1 MVWLAIAVAALLV
14 GFICVCA
21 LIAGSR
27 EDELRE
33 RLARSAE
40 LELKRQ
46 SPATVA
52 YARAKAQA
60 DAHCAERL
68 KGWAPDDTTFI

>member
-1 MVWLAIAVAALLV
+1 MVRLAIALAALLV

-40 LELKRQ
+40 LESQRKQ
-46 SPATVA
+46 ATAVA
-52 YARAKAQA
+52 DRRTKTETVSDRAF
-60 DAHCAERL
+60 RL
-68 KGWAPDDTTFI
+68 GGWTDDTFI

>member
-1 MVWLAIAVAALLV
+1 MVWLAIALAALLV
-14 GFICVCA
+14 GFGFICVCA

-40 LELKRQ
+40 LESQRKQ
-46 SPATVA
+46 ATAVVDRRTKTETVSD
-52 YARAKAQA
+52 RAF
-60 DAHCAERL
+60 RL
-68 KGWAPDDTTFI
+68 GGWTDDTFI